1 MPSSTTPESFFTH
14 TIQPPAR
21 GSAATVPENSPTA
34 TSSAVIPSEN
44 TNRYT
49 KPNTPL
55 RVVATQVNTA
65 ANAGAPHG
73 AATIPDVAPSKK
85 TAGYDPPPRPD
96 TQRIRRCGAEIGITS
111 SMASANTS
119 SRFPIANRAHGLALT
134 VPNSDPDSPAMRP
147 RIAENNARP
156 VA

>member
-21 GSAATVPENSPTA
+21 GSAATLPENSPTA

-73 AATIPDVAPSKK
+73 AATIPDVAPRKK
-85 TAGYDPPPRPD
+85 TAGNEPPPSPD
-96 TQRIRRCGAEIGITS
+96 TQRTRRSGAAIGITTT
-111 SMASANTS
+111 MASANATRS
-119 SRFPIANRAHGLALT
+119 FPI
-134 VPNSDPDSPAMRP
+134 
-147 RIAENNARP
+147 
-156 VA
+156 

>member
-14 TIQPPAR
+14 TIQLPAL
-21 GSAATVPENSPTA
+21 GSAATLPENSPTP

-44 TNRYT
+44 TNRYR

-55 RVVATQVNTA
+55 RVVATQVKTA

-85 TAGYDPPPRPD
+85 TAGDDPPPKPD
-96 TQRIRRCGAEIGITS
+96 TPPIRARRPQDGNTV
-111 SMASANTS
+111 SMASAKTS
-119 SRFPIANRAHGLALT
+119 SRFPIANRAHGLA
-134 VPNSDPDSPAMRP
+134 
-147 RIAENNARP
+147 
-156 VA
+156 

>member
-1 MPSSTTPESFFTH
+1 MPSRTTPESFFTH
-14 TIQPPAR
+14 TIQLPAR
-21 GSAATVPENSPTA
+21 GSAVTVPENNPTA

-55 RVVATQVNTA
+55 RVVATQVSTA

-73 AATIPDVAPSKK
+73 AATIPEVAPSRK
-85 TAGYDPPPRPD
+85 TPGYDPPPRPD
-96 TQRIRRCGAEIGITS
+96 TQSIRPCGAEIGITS

-119 SRFPIANRAHGLALT
+119 GRFPSANRAQRLALT
-134 VPNSDPDSPAMRP
+134 V
-147 RIAENNARP
+147 
-156 VA
+156 